1 MSHYMFYKNG
11 HWENNLWWWL
21 CCFNEY
27 VHELNIKLRWLTLY
41 GSKFTRFANKF
52 FARLLI
58 KIKMAQDLQNR
69 YNIWQN
75 ISDLIFFRICFSWFH
90 IGNLK
95 IISTLVVFICF
106 TSFSSC
112 IMIQLT
118 LEHAIKITYLNIIPH
133 ANRNVG
139 Y

>member
-27 VHELNIKLRWLTLY
+27 VHELNMKLRWLTPY
-41 GSKFTRFANKF
+41 ESKFTQFANKF
-52 FARLLI
+52 FPRLLI
-58 KIKMAQDLQNR
+58 TIKIAQDLQNR

-75 ISDLIFFRICFSWFH
+75 ISDFFFRICFFWFH

-95 IISTLVVFICF
+95 IISTLVILICF

-133 ANRNVG
+133 ASRNVG

>member
-41 GSKFTRFANKF
+41 GSKFTRSANKF

-58 KIKMAQDLQNR
+58 KIKIAQDLQNR
-69 YNIWQN
+69 YNIRQN
-75 ISDLIFFRICFSWFH
+75 ISDLIFFRICFFWFH

-95 IISTLVVFICF
+95 IISTLVILICF

-133 ANRNVG
+133 ASRNVG